1 MARGLST
8 LLAPVPAIVD
18 TLNRAGFTGG
28 IGTGANQL
36 APPNPL
42 EPGGAFALDLSRP
55 AGEVGFIYVPP
66 PPPPGNPFLDALRVV
81 GTLAGFGLSFGA
93 GFKLIQQ
100 GMEESAAEDRL
111 RALAPD
117 ITTTS
122 LLPTGGSNMAFQ
134 DGDSGFSFD
143 NFFGGVNQAFQ
154 GGLGQS
160 LLGIGTQALS
170 GFVQQ
175 QFAPQPMSQPV
186 SFPSGPMAQPVMAS
200 VPALGRA
207 ASVIGRGFFNRF
219 PNLATSLQALR
230 NRGAN
235 VTRGT
240 MYSALKRFGPEMLI
254 SGGILTAAAVSEL
267 AVAGPGRRRMNPG
280 NVKALRKAHRRMKS
294 FHKVCMDND
303 QLLKRRRK

>member
-1 MARGLST
+1 M
-8 LLAPVPAIVD
+8 LAPVPAIVD
-18 TLNRAGFTGG
+18 TLNRAGYTGG
-28 IGTGANQL
+28 IGTGPNQL
-36 APPNPL
+36 APPKPL
-42 EPGGAFALDLSRP
+42 EAGGAWALDLNAAP
-55 AGEVGFIYVPP
+55 GAVGFRYVPP
-66 PPPPGNPFLDALRVV
+66 PPPPGDPWLNLLKVF
-81 GTLAGFGLSFGA
+81 GTMAGFAFSFGA
-93 GFKLIQQ
+93 GIKLISEGVNQ
-100 GMEESAAEDRL
+100 SAAEDRL
-111 RALAPD
+111 AALTPD

-122 LLPTGGSNMAFQ
+122 LVPTTGGRNMAFA

-143 NFFGGVNQAFQ
+143 SVFTGINQALQ
-154 GGLGQS
+154 GGLGQT
-160 LLGIGTQALS
+160 LLGLGTTAATS
-170 GFVQQ
+170 YINSA
-175 QFAPQPMSQPV
+175 FAPQPVGYGMGPT
-186 SFPSGPMAQPVMAS
+186 GPMAQPVMAS

-207 ASVIGRGFFNRF
+207 ASAVGRGFFNRF

-240 MYSALKRFGPEMLI
+240 MYSALKRFGPEMLV

-294 FHKVCMDND
+294 FHKVCVDND